1 MKTRSIILITL
12 LLLCGIF
19 SLQAQGLKA
28 PSKGKAAIYF
38 VRPTSFGAMIGFKY
52 FHQDKFFAKVAGKN
66 YLRYEVDPG
75 KHLLWASSEN
85 KEFMTAEVEAGKTYM
100 VLVDVI
106 MGFGSARVGFRPLD
120 INTQKEE
127 FDKCMKVVKKKKPV
141 VTSDEKIKEENE
153 ELKEFI
159 AEKLNDYETIWKK
172 EKNFKHLAP
181 GMAIPS
187 EFIK

>member
-1 MKTRSIILITL
+1 MKTRTLTLIAL
-12 LLLCGIF
+12 LVFAAL
-19 SLQAQGLKA
+19 SSAQAQGLKP

-52 FHQDKFFAKVAGKN
+52 FHQDKFFAKVAGRN
-66 YLRYEVDPG
+66 YLRYELPPG

-85 KEFMTAEVEAGKTYM
+85 KEFMTAEVESGKVYM

-120 INTQKEE
+120 IKTQKEE
-127 FDKCMKVVKKKKPV
+127 FDKCMKVVNKKKPV
-141 VTSDEKIKEENE
+141 ITPDDKIKEENE
-153 ELKEFI
+153 DLKEFI

-172 EKNFKHLAP
+172 EKNFKHLSPSMALP
-181 GMAIPS
+181 GNV
-187 EFIK
+187 IK